1 MKLHPLL
8 RSTLLLL
15 LLIASATATSQT
27 FTFDVQH
34 SVNAATTYRVSV
46 NTSSRHIEV
55 SSSGRSVFSRSYAQ
69 ARALSGGVAFSFY
82 QGRTPSLTSSRTDW
96 FFAIKPTAIGF
107 NNKDIKDS
115 FVMAVPTNSSSY
127 SSTYNSLVAAVN
139 GTASNNVSN
148 NNVSSS
154 GSTRTFTANGVSFTM
169 VQVPGGTFTMGA
181 TSEQGSD
188 AGSYEKPTHQVTLS
202 SYSIGQTEV
211 TQELW
216 QAVMGSNPSNFKGS
230 KRPVESVSWN
240 DCQVFIR
247 KLNNLTGQNFRLPTE
262 AEWEYAARGGK
273 TGGTK
278 YAGSDNL
285 DDVAWY
291 WKNSGDKYLSGT
303 DSDWDWDKIQKN
315 NGRSH
320 DVATKRA
327 NSLGIYDMSGNVWEW
342 CQDWYGD
349 YSSSS
354 QTNPQGPSTGSYR
367 VDRGGS
373 WYDGAGY
380 CRVSSRY
387 DDDPDCRDNYLGLR
401 LAL

>member
-15 LLIASATATSQT
+15 LLIASATVNSQT

-34 SVNAATTYRVSV
+34 SVNATTTYRVSV

-55 SSSGRSVFSRSYAQ
+55 SSSGRSVFSKAYAQ
-69 ARALSGGVAFSFY
+69 AQVLSGGVAFSFY

-127 SSTYNSLVAAVN
+127 SSTYNSLVAAIN
-139 GTASNNVSN
+139 GTANNSVSN

-154 GSTRTFTANGVSFTM
+154 ASTRTFTANGVSFTM

-181 TSEQGSD
+181 TSEQGSSD
-188 AGSYEKPTHQVTLS
+188 PYADERPTHQVTLS

-216 QAVMGSNPSNFKGS
+216 QAVMGNNPSRFKGS

-240 DCQVFIR
+240 DCQDFIR
-247 KLNNLTGQNFRLPTE
+247 RLNSLTGQNFRLPTE
-262 AEWEYAARGGK
+262 AEWEYAARGGRS
-273 TGGTK
+273 GGTK
-278 YAGSDNL
+278 YAGSNSIG
-285 DDVAWY
+285 DVAWY
-291 WKNSGDKYLSGT
+291 DGNSGNT
-303 DSDWDWDKIQKN
+303 T
-315 NGRSH
+315 H

-327 NSLGIYDMSGNVWEW
+327 NELGIYDMSGNVWEW
-342 CQDWYGD
+342 CQDWYSD

-354 QTNPQGPSTGSYR
+354 QTNPQGPSSGSPR
-367 VDRGGS
+367 VLRGGG
-373 WYDGAGY
+373 WYNDARY
-380 CRVSSRY
+380 CRVSSR
-387 DDDPDCRDNYLGLR
+387 DCYGPGYRSDILGLR